1 MSRRHVTIHYER
13 PPGRVERFHQEVVLD
28 RDDVVVTLARDMELD
43 PALRVEDEVILESG
57 SSVVWFTF
65 PGAWHDIGRFHRAD
79 GTFAGLYAN
88 VLTPVEMAQGT
99 WHTTDLFLD
108 LWLPPGGAPR
118 ILDAD
123 ELAEAESRGHVTA
136 ETAERA
142 REEARRLQRAAREG
156 RWPPEVVEAWT
167 LERALGAR
175 APREG

>member
-1 MSRRHVTIHYER
+1 
-13 PPGRVERFHQEVVLD
+13 VERFHQEVVLD
-28 RDDVVVTLARDMELD
+28 RGDVVVTLARNMELD
-43 PALRVEDEVILESG
+43 PPLRVEDDVILESG

-88 VLTPVEMAQGT
+88 VLTPVEMAHDT

-108 LWLPPGGAPR
+108 LWLPRGGAPR
-118 ILDAD
+118 ILDGD
-123 ELAEAESRGHVTA
+123 ELDEAESRGHVTA

-142 REEARRLQRAAREG
+142 REEARRLRRAAREG

-167 LERALGAR
+167 LERVLGAS
-175 APREG
+175 APQEG